1 MTFTF
6 AVIHFKEDNPMAVQD
21 FKRRLTAI
29 LSADA
34 KDYSR
39 LMGSDEVS
47 TVKTLKAFREIMS
60 GSIHRHRGRVVD
72 SPGDNLLAE
81 FQSVVDAVQCALDIQ
96 DALSVQNEKFSDK
109 QKMEF
114 RIGVNLGD
122 VIFDEDRIYG
132 DGVNIAAR
140 LEGLAEGGEI
150 CISGTAY
157 EHVRDKIPLGCE
169 YIGEQRVKN
178 ISKPVK
184 VYKVWMDSEA
194 DECRIGTIEKGRSA
208 KRITSISAAAIILL
222 VAAGI
227 ISWFYRGIPSLTR
240 KKDAASLNVEHPF
253 HNKASIAVLPF
264 KNLSDDPAQAY
275 FSVGIT
281 NDLITDLSKF
291 HDLVVLA
298 SNKGFK
304 YIGKSVDPVKVGQE
318 LGARYILDGSVQ
330 KSGTQVRI
338 NVQLI
343 DATTAQNIWADRY
356 DRKIKEI
363 FELQDE
369 IIETVVRK
377 LALKVDE
384 SERERAMRKDTKNLE
399 AYDYILRGYHQL
411 YKRTREGNGKAKE
424 FFKKA
429 ISLDPNSASAYVGL
443 AKVRRWD
450 ATRGYTEF
458 PDKAVRQAEK
468 LLKKALSI
476 DELSVGAHTE
486 LGYVYMR
493 YSEYDLAISELERAI
508 ELNPNDWRT
517 YRLMAPVML
526 YSGRTDEALKWYHTA
541 MRYDKVNS
549 PGMLM
554 NIGIAHFLKDQYDES
569 VKWLKMS
576 RARWPDFLGN
586 HIVLAAVYAQ
596 MNQLDLA
603 RQEAHEVLRISP
615 FFQVDYYGKAFRK
628 SEHRAKIIGALRKA
642 GLK

>member
-1 MTFTF
+1 
-6 AVIHFKEDNPMAVQD
+6 MAVQD
-21 FKRRLTAI
+21 LKRRLTAI
-29 LSADA
+29 LSADV
-34 KDYSR
+34 KGYSR
-39 LMGSDEVS
+39 LMGTDDVT
-47 TVKTLKAFREIMS
+47 TVKTLKAFRQIMAEL
-60 GSIHRHRGRVVD
+60 IYKNRGRVVD

-81 FQSVVDAVQCALDIQ
+81 FQSVVDAVQCAINIQ
-96 DALSVQNEKFSDK
+96 EAIKVQNEKLSDE

-140 LEGLAEGGEI
+140 LEGLAEAGGI

-157 EHVRDKIPLGCE
+157 EHVGNKIPMGCE
-169 YIGEQRVKN
+169 YIGEHRMKN

-184 VYKVWMDSEA
+184 VYKVWMDTEA
-194 DECRIGTIEKGRSA
+194 AECRFGKREKGHSV
-208 KRITSISAAAIILL
+208 KRTASISAVAVILL
-222 VAAGI
+222 VVFGI
-227 ISWFYRGIPSLTR
+227 ILWIYKPIPSLTR
-240 KKDAASLNVEHPF
+240 KKEVVSPKIEHPF
-253 HNKASIAVLPF
+253 HNKPSIAVLPF
-264 KNLSDDPAQAY
+264 KNISDDPAQEY
-275 FSVGIT
+275 FSDGIT

-291 HDLVVLA
+291 RDLIVLA
-298 SNKGFK
+298 RNKGFK
-304 YIGKSVDPVKVGQE
+304 YKGKSVDPVRVGQD
-318 LGARYILDGSVQ
+318 LGARYILYGSVQ
-330 KSGTQVRI
+330 KSGKRVRI
-338 NVQLI
+338 NAQLI
-343 DATTAQNIWADRY
+343 DAMTSKNIWADRY

-384 SERERAMRKDTKNLE
+384 AERERAMRKDTKNLE
-399 AYDYILRGYHQL
+399 AYDYILRGYHQY

-429 ISLDPNSASAYVGL
+429 IALDPNFASAYVGL

-450 ATRGYTEF
+450 AALGYTEF

-541 MRYDKVNS
+541 MLYDTDNS

-554 NIGIAHFLKDQYDES
+554 NIGIAHFLKGQYDES
-569 VKWLKMS
+569 VKWLKKS

-586 HIVLAAVYAQ
+586 HIVLAASYAQ
-596 MNQLDLA
+596 MNHLDKA
-603 RQEAHEVLRISP
+603 RQEVLEVLRISP

-628 SEHRAKIIGALRKA
+628 SEHRDKIVGALRKA